1 MATFAACS
9 PFTVF
14 GTPKEAPCARHG
26 RFLTPSAPSPP
37 HGLRTKSET
46 APIHHQDISLCGDP
60 SGTAFSRSYES
71 SLGIVCRCFQA
82 TPDTQNSEFMMEW
95 RLENGAGMNS
105 DLKMARQRELTLVDS
120 GWIFGA
126 VVVLLLMCLCILFF
140 VKGANVLTST
150 QTELLLRTPDPIPIV
165 QASPEASWAR
175 YRVTNTPLFL

>member
-105 DLKMARQRELTLVDS
+105 DLKMARQRELTLDKHIKSKTTTAPKIHPESTMHSFFRQGSKCSDIDS
-120 GWIFGA
+120 D
-126 VVVLLLMCLCILFF
+126 
-140 VKGANVLTST
+140 
-150 QTELLLRTPDPIPIV
+150 RTASAHPRPDT
-165 QASPEASWAR
+165 
-175 YRVTNTPLFL
+175 YRAGES